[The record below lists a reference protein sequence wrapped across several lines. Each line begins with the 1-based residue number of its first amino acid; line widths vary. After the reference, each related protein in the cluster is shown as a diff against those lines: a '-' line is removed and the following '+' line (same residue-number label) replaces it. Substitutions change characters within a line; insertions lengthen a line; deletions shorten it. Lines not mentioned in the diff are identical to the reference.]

1 MKTAEHHA
9 ATPPVPASSSAALG
23 RASSSKVL
31 PGHLDRLAV
40 VYVRQSSPK
49 QVLDHREST
58 ARQYAFADQAVAL
71 GWPRERVLT
80 IDEDLGKSGRTTEG
94 RSGFQR
100 LVTEV
105 TLNHVGLVLG
115 LEMSR
120 LARSSKDWHAFFEMC
135 AIFGALIADEDG
147 VYDGNDPNDRL
158 LLGLKGIMSEME
170 LHIMRNRLER
180 GRDYKAQRGE
190 LFFSVP
196 VGYVRLPTGEVE
208 LDPDEQ
214 AREVI
219 RLIFDKFDELGTV
232 YGVFHWLIRNNIR
245 LPIRPQSGAKKG
257 QLDWRRPGI
266 CTLVNVLAHP
276 IYAGAY
282 SFGRYSAD
290 PKCRRSAAK
299 YRPRVPMEQWKV
311 LHQDRLPA
319 YITWERY
326 LRNQERI
333 KQNRNRFD
341 CRGAP
346 RSGVALLAGV
356 LVCGSC
362 GRRMRT
368 LYHAHGKAQY
378 ECSRRYLEATESRC
392 PGVAARTLDSL
403 VAQQVLRAL
412 EPAALDLSI
421 RAHADVEQERR
432 RLEKHWQQRR
442 QRARYDVELAE
453 RRYQAVDPDNRLV
466 AATLEKRWEE
476 LLAQEKQ
483 LQEEYDRF
491 VRQTPVSL
499 SPEERARITALSS
512 DIPALWNAPATTNVD
527 RKQIVRCLVERV
539 TVHVRSDSEYAGVTI
554 HWAGGYE
561 SRHEIVRPV
570 QRYEHLRDLE
580 PLLDRAQELRES
592 GQTIRQIAER
602 LNAEGFHTPTG
613 RGRIKAPMV
622 NQLLR
627 RRGVIADERANDELL
642 GRHEWWLSDLAD
654 ELKTTRGKLQ
664 EWALR
669 GWVHGRQTPVRGCW
683 ILWADKDERRRLRA
697 LIAKSRP
704 GKNRHASDLKRPKG
718 KPVRG

>member
-105 TLNHVGLVLG
+105 TLNRVGMVLG

-135 AIFGALIADEDG
+135 AIFGTLIADEDG

-245 LPIRPQSGAKKG
+245 LPIRPQSGARKG

-266 CTLVNVLAHP
+266 CTLMNVLAHP

-282 SFGRYSAD
+282 SFGRQSAD
-290 PKCRRSAAK
+290 PKRKLSAAK
-299 YRPRVPMEQWKV
+299 YRPRVPMEQWTG
-311 LHQDRLPA
+311 P
-319 YITWERY
+319 
-326 LRNQERI
+326 
-333 KQNRNRFD
+333 FD
-341 CRGAP
+341 SRGQVNSRGRALNG
-346 RSGVALLAGV
+346 RAAKRRVAAALLAA
-356 LVCGSC
+356 L
-362 GRRMRT
+362 T
-368 LYHAHGKAQY
+368 PA
-378 ECSRRYLEATESRC
+378 SRC
-392 PGVAARTLDSL
+392 T
-403 VAQQVLRAL
+403 
-412 EPAALDLSI
+412 
-421 RAHADVEQERR
+421 
-432 RLEKHWQQRR
+432 
-442 QRARYDVELAE
+442 
-453 RRYQAVDPDNRLV
+453 
-466 AATLEKRWEE
+466 ATLRN
-476 LLAQEKQ
+476 AASTSGA
-483 LQEEYDRF
+483 DPHRT
-491 VRQTPVSL
+491 RQAS
-499 SPEERARITALSS
+499 
-512 DIPALWNAPATTNVD
+512 APNV
-527 RKQIVRCLVERV
+527 
-539 TVHVRSDSEYAGVTI
+539 T
-554 HWAGGYE
+554 
-561 SRHEIVRPV
+561 SR
-570 QRYEHLRDLE
+570 
-580 PLLDRAQELRES
+580 
-592 GQTIRQIAER
+592 T
-602 LNAEGFHTPTG
+602 
-613 RGRIKAPMV
+613 
-622 NQLLR
+622 
-627 RRGVIADERANDELL
+627 
-642 GRHEWWLSDLAD
+642 
-654 ELKTTRGKLQ
+654 
-664 EWALR
+664 
-669 GWVHGRQTPVRGCW
+669 
-683 ILWADKDERRRLRA
+683 
-697 LIAKSRP
+697 
-704 GKNRHASDLKRPKG
+704 
-718 KPVRG
+718 